1 MRTIALLAR
10 KGGAGKTTL
19 ATHMALAAHLRGQ
32 RVMVADADP
41 QRSATD
47 VLKGRGEDGPQV
59 VATTGAKLFA
69 LQVAAQRTGAET
81 LVIDTPAGAEQDIG
95 HAMVLADLCLVVVR
109 PTFLDIAAAVQTTDI
124 LRRLNRPAVIVLNQA
139 PPTRNGVEL
148 SQVVKTREA
157 LRFTR
162 MPVADQIIRSRFAYQ
177 TALSMGRS
185 VEEVWPGSV
194 AADEIIALWNALG
207 ALAAGAGERSRRA

>member
-19 ATHMALAAHLRGQ
+19 ATHMALAAHLRGH
-32 RVMVADADP
+32 RVMLADADS

-47 VLKGRGEDGPQV
+47 VLRPRAGDGPQV
-59 VATTGAKLFA
+59 IGTSGAKLFA
-69 LQVAAQRTGAET
+69 LKVAAQRAGIDTF
-81 LVIDTPAGAEQDIG
+81 VIDTPAGADQDIG
-95 HAMVLADLCLVVVR
+95 HAMVLADLCVVVVR

-124 LRRLNRPAVIVLNQA
+124 LRRLNRPTLIVLNQA
-139 PPTRNGVEL
+139 PPMRAGVEL
-148 SQVVKTREA
+148 SPVIKAREA

-162 MPVADQIIRSRFAYQ
+162 MPIADEVIRSRFAYQ

-185 VEEVWPGSV
+185 VEEVWPTSPAAAEIADLWAHV
-194 AADEIIALWNALG
+194 AG
-207 ALAAGAGERSRRA
+207 LAYAPERSLRA